1 MNKKSLNYS
10 LLILLLL
17 SFSCQD
23 NELPEPE
30 SSGVALEDID
40 NEISAVPTYPLEWEN
55 RDYMPTPPGVS
66 RIWVP
71 WASNASREFSFETAN
86 DYRKANGWELVYNTF
101 NEEEVPDKYY
111 FILYNKYS
119 GILRMYL
126 YIPSTSFIPSAN
138 LIHTLELEG
147 PYKNNSPILNFSDQI
162 VVDPNTRS
170 RFASS
175 VEKAQVAPGTWYAME
190 HELAYDEN
198 MANQSSSTAFFRWPV
213 RSAQITEVR
222 LNGKIDGSLEG
233 NITIPGVNFALSS
246 SINTTNNVAKNGI
259 VKLTGDGDANSL
271 SKLGQAFFSGAKKA
285 LEKAGVGV
293 VENILG
299 GIFGKNSSSNT
310 DNVNL
315 RLDASI
321 NLKGTL
327 QQTFLIDS
335 RTFAIPGVDNSNL
348 IGASPAYDKPLGVF
362 YISGR
367 PKIHR
372 KTTNVRQYDNMGQE
386 QYPKKRY
393 TYTVESNSYNLKFNP
408 EVLAV
413 ADIRNIRPEVVL
425 RDISYA
431 MISGKLENIGGKFYR
446 TGQVI
451 LIPDY
456 AASVIGTRISFD
468 VVPKDG
474 SPKVTVSKTFKSN
487 MSYSTVWTA
496 PRPPGSGP
504 GGGGIPFDL
513 F

>member
-1 MNKKSLNYS
+1 MKTKTLFYYLSLC
-10 LLILLLL
+10 LLLL
-17 SFSCQD
+17 FFSSCQESD
-23 NELPEPE
+23 LPEP
-30 SSGVALEDID
+30 SSSTVFNEDVE
-40 NEISAVPTYPLEWEN
+40 NQFNAVPTHPLEWEN
-55 RDYMPTPPGVS
+55 RDYMPTPPGVP

-71 WASNASREFSFETAN
+71 WASNASRQFTFEMAN
-86 DYRKANGWELVYNTF
+86 DYKKANGWELVYNTF
-101 NEEEVPDKYY
+101 NDQEVPDKYY

-119 GILRMYL
+119 GLLRMYL

-147 PYKNNSPILNFSDQI
+147 PYKNSSPMLNFSDQI

-170 RFASS
+170 IFASS
-175 VEKAQVAPGTWYAME
+175 VEKAQVAPGTWYSME

-198 MANQSSSTAFFRWPV
+198 MANQSSSSVFLRWPV
-213 RSAQITEVR
+213 RSAQITEVNI
-222 LNGKIDGSLEG
+222 NGKVEGSLDG

-271 SKLGQAFFSGAKKA
+271 SKLGQVFFSGAKKA
-285 LEKAGVGV
+285 LEKAGFGI

-310 DNVNL
+310 NNVNL

-335 RTFAIPGVDNSNL
+335 RTFAVPGVDNSNL
-348 IGASPAYDKPLGVF
+348 IGASPDYDKPLGVF

-367 PKIHR
+367 PTIKET
-372 KTTNVRQYDNMGQE
+372 TTNVRQYDNLGQE
-386 QYPKKRY
+386 IYPKKRY
-393 TYTVESNSYNLKFNP
+393 TYEVVPGSYNLKFNP
-408 EVLAV
+408 EVLAI
-413 ADIRNIRPEVVL
+413 ADIRNVRSEVIL
-425 RDISYA
+425 RDISYTQ
-431 MISGKLENIGGKFYR
+431 ISGTQENIGGKFYR
-446 TGQVI
+446 SGSQI
-451 LIPDY
+451 LVPDY
-456 AASVIGTRISFD
+456 RGSVIGTRVSFD

-474 SPKVTVSKTFKSN
+474 SPKIKIAKTFKSN
-487 MSYSTVWTA
+487 LSYKTVWTA
-496 PRPPGSGP
+496 PTSPNDP
-504 GGGGIPFDL
+504 PFDL